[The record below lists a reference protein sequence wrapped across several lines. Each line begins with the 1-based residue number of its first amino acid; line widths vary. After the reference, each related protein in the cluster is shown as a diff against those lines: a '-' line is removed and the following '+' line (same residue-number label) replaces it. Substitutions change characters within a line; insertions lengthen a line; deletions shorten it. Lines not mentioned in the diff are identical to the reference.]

1 MARAPSRAEN
11 DADAQALRCAESHE
25 HCCPGGTTSVP
36 VQEPGL
42 FSLPQHSP
50 DLTKMCLSVF
60 VVPSL
65 LVASIILY
73 LLGSRYEHL
82 AEIAEFMLNAT
93 LIMSK
98 IT

>member
-1 MARAPSRAEN
+1 
-11 DADAQALRCAESHE
+11 
-25 HCCPGGTTSVP
+25 
-36 VQEPGL
+36 
-42 FSLPQHSP
+42 
-50 DLTKMCLSVF
+50 MCLSVF